1 VLDGLTI
8 QRSTDL
14 AAYRVLSVQDITV
27 GEMTFTRMNFSFVDA
42 DPNPFIQR
50 LPTVVL
56 GTDIFIRDGD
66 RVVVVTYMADEDTF
80 DEGYDSFERFLN
92 TLRY

>member
-1 VLDGLTI
+1 
-8 QRSTDL
+8 
-14 AAYRVLSVQDITV
+14 
-27 GEMTFTRMNFSFVDA
+27 MTFTRMNFSFVDA